1 MNKGNNEAK
10 PMVVKGPNGEFD
22 VSSDEGRA
30 QLEGYLKALSV
41 TTGKLAHQLDTVK
54 KQTKQY
60 NLSSG
65 PADFEEAKKKAVE
78 LRDNGASDEQID
90 SFWVNFTGQVAKQAS
105 KGNEFDLLWTE
116 YKYNRPDLFANMSE
130 LDQQV
135 YKDYVQNK
143 HLNSLST
150 EQDQFSFLDTLFEG
164 KMPKK
169 EQSEE
174 DSDVYFSPSKAKSA
188 NPLRSQAANVAK
200 VSDVDEDE
208 LLSSGKLPSSTAK
221 LINEAFGFDD

>member
-1 MNKGNNEAK
+1 MSKENSEAK

-60 NLSSG
+60 NLSSES
-65 PADFEEAKKKAVE
+65 ADFEEAKKKAAE

-90 SFWVNFTGQVAKQAS
+90 SFWVNFTGQVARQAS
-105 KGNEFDLLWTE
+105 KGNEFDLLWAE
-116 YKYNRPDLFANMSE
+116 YKYNRSDLFANMSE

-143 HLNSLST
+143 HLGSLSA
-150 EQDQFSFLDTLFEG
+150 EEDQFSFLDTLFEG
-164 KMPKK
+164 KMPKEK
-169 EQSEE
+169 QPE
-174 DSDVYFSPSKAKSA
+174 DSDVYFSPSKTKSA
-188 NPLRSQAANVAK
+188 NPLRSQSADAGK
-200 VSDVDEDE
+200 SPEVDEDE
-208 LLSSGKLPSSTAK
+208 LLVSGQVPSSTAK